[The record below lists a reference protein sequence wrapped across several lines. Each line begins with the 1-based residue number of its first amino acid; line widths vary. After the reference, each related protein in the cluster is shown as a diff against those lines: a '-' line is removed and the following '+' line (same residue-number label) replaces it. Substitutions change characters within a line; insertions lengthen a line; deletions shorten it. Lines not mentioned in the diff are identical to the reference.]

1 MMNQTKSKYD
11 VIVIGGGPA
20 GSTMATLLAK
30 QNRDVLLLESE
41 KFPRYHIGESM
52 VPGVVPIL
60 DELDVLEKVEA
71 HGFTKKYGATFVWGQ
86 ERSPWNVSFCDR
98 SIAAQKY
105 GYTFQVV
112 RSEFDELLLR
122 HARGEGVDVRE
133 EHKVTN
139 VLFDRDSERCTGVKF
154 KNSQGEVQ
162 TATAKYT
169 VDATGQAAVL
179 GRQFNLV
186 EDDEKL
192 KNIATW
198 TYFKNVQQYDG
209 LAAGNILTENTPNG
223 WIWVI
228 PRHDGRTS
236 VGWVTTVDKYKQLLT
251 NSIEETYL
259 KVVTNSAETGRR
271 LKGAETVESIRSIRD
286 WSYTCKKFWG
296 PGFLM
301 AGDAAGF
308 VDPLFSTGVWLAMN
322 SASLGAKMLNQ
333 TLDCPEREAEF
344 LNIYE
349 SAYKNFLGDVLSFV
363 KYFYDAHLPKE
374 SYFGEAQ
381 KIVQTDGDWSS
392 RQDFVSLISGLHGLH
407 SLTNRALAE
416 AVSSHLE

>member
-1 MMNQTKSKYD
+1 MPFQTKHD
-11 VIVIGGGPA
+11 VVVIGGGPA
-20 GSTMATLLAK
+20 GSTIATLLAK

-41 KFPRYHIGESM
+41 KFPRYHIGESL

-60 DELDVLEKVEA
+60 DELEVLDKVDA

-86 ERSPWNVSFCDR
+86 ERAPWDVRFCDR

-105 GYTFQVV
+105 GSTYQVI
-112 RSEFDELLLR
+112 RSEFDDLLLR
-122 HARGEGVDVRE
+122 HSQSQGVDVRE
-133 EHKVTN
+133 EHKVSKI
-139 VLFDRDSERCTGVKF
+139 LFNGDRCQGVEF
-154 KNSQGEVQ
+154 KNSQGQ
-162 TATAKYT
+162 IGQATAKYI
-169 VDATGQAAVL
+169 VDATGQTAVL
-179 GRQFNLV
+179 GRQLNLV
-186 EDDEKL
+186 EDDDKL

-198 TYFKNVQQYDG
+198 TYFKNVEQYDG

-236 VGWVTTVDKYKQLLT
+236 IGWVTTVDKYRELL
-251 NSIEETYL
+251 NDSIEKTYL
-259 KVVTNSAETGRR
+259 QVVTNSAETGRR
-271 LKGAETVESIRSIRD
+271 LVNAQQIEAIRSIRD
-286 WSYTCKKFWG
+286 WSYTCKKFCG
-296 PGFLM
+296 PGFM
-301 AGDAAGF
+301 MTGDAAGF

-333 TLDCPEREAEF
+333 ALDQPKREVEF
-344 LNIYE
+344 LNTYE
-349 SAYKNFLGDVLSFV
+349 SAYKNFLGDILSFV
-363 KYFYDAHLPKE
+363 KYFYDAHLPKD

-407 SLTNRALAE
+407 SLTNRALATTTTQNQV
-416 AVSSHLE
+416 ALRG

>member
-1 MMNQTKSKYD
+1 MQIQTEHD

-20 GSTMATLLAK
+20 GSTIATLLAK

-60 DELDVLEKVEA
+60 DELEVLDKVDA

-86 ERSPWNVSFCDR
+86 DRAPWDVRFCDR

-105 GYTFQVV
+105 GSTYQVI
-112 RSEFDELLLR
+112 RSEFDDLLLR
-122 HARGEGVDVRE
+122 HAQSQGVEVRE

-139 VLFDRDSERCTGVKF
+139 VLFSGDRCQGVEF
-154 KNSQGEVQ
+154 KDSQGEVHQ
-162 TATAKYT
+162 IKAKYT

-179 GRQFNLV
+179 GRHLNLV

-209 LAAGNILTENTPNG
+209 LAAGNILTENTPDG

-228 PRHDGRTS
+228 PRHDGLTS
-236 VGWVTTVDKYKQLLT
+236 IGWVTTVDKYKQLLT

-271 LKGAETVESIRSIRD
+271 LVNAQQAGSIRSIRD
-286 WSYTCKKFWG
+286 WSYTCKKFCG

-322 SASLGAKMLNQ
+322 SGSLGARMLNQ
-333 TLDCPEREAEF
+333 ALDNPESETEF
-344 LNIYE
+344 LNTYE

-363 KYFYDAHLPKE
+363 KYFYDAHLPKDD
-374 SYFGEAQ
+374 YFNKAQ
-381 KIVQTDGDWSS
+381 NIVQTDGDWSS

-407 SLTNRALAE
+407 SLTNRALATVPE
-416 AVSSHLE
+416 QKPVAAKS